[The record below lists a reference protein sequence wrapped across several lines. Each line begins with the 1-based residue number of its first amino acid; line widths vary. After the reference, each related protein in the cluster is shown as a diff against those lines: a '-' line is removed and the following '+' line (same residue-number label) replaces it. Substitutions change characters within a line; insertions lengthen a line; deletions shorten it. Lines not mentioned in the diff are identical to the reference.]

1 MEYDY
6 IIIGAGISGLY
17 TAYLIKKHKANSKI
31 LILEANNY
39 IGGRMGTDNFYSSKI
54 LTGAGIGRKK
64 QDINL
69 IKLLKELK
77 INYNEFTV
85 NHNYASDIVK
95 VDIIKIMDE
104 LKDYYDKDK
113 DKKPVNFKTFATL
126 VLGEKLY
133 KNFLINSGYRD
144 YENEDAYSVLTD
156 YHMEYN
162 TGKWTGL
169 YIQWDDLINR
179 LVDIINSK
187 NIKLNSTVTDINYL
201 DKEVYVSNKKY
212 YFKKIILATTIK
224 PIQKLLKL
232 PLYKQIKSQSF
243 LRIYAKINTNYI
255 NIMKEKVPTTLVV
268 SSLLYKII
276 PINSDKGIYM
286 IAYSDN
292 KSADKLNREID
303 NKSYFET
310 LLAKSIN
317 IPIIKIDKI
326 KHYYWKEGTHYFLP
340 YSHIIN
346 CKSEKLD
353 LISEMLELAK
363 KQKLLCKTK
372 SKIKIINHDYKL
384 DFIKKAQN
392 PKENVYVVGEC
403 ISTDQGWVEGAIS
416 SVNNIIESILENN

>member
-39 IGGRMGTDNFYSSKI
+39 IGGRMGIDNFYSSKI

-69 IKLLKELK
+69 INLLKELK

-85 NHNYASDIVK
+85 NHNYASDIIK

-104 LKDYYDKDK
+104 LKTHYDNDK
-113 DKKPVNFKTFATL
+113 DKKPVNFNTFATS

-162 TGKWTGL
+162 TGKWTAL
-169 YIQWDDLINR
+169 YIQWDNLINR

-243 LRIYAKINTNYI
+243 IRIYAKINTNYI
-255 NIMKEKVPTTLVV
+255 DIMKEKVPTTLVV

-276 PINSDKGIYM
+276 PINPNKGIYM

-303 NKSYFET
+303 NKSYIET

-317 IPIIKIDKI
+317 VSNSTIKIDKL

-340 YSHIIN
+340 YKHMHIVS
-346 CKSEKLD
+346 CKTEKL
-353 LISEMLELAK
+353 ELSNK
-363 KQKLLCKTK
+363 NKLLCKTK
-372 SKIKIINHDYKL
+372 SKIKILNHNFKL
-384 DFIKKAQN
+384 NFIKKAQN

-416 SVNNIIESILENN
+416 SVNNIIKSILE